1 MGREARLGW
10 ALWGCERDGR
20 RCERHA
26 MQRSAAACRRTTLGQ
41 ALPVAAAADEC
52 YRAALDSGLGDSDFS
67 AVYKAIADNKP

>member
-1 MGREARLGW
+1 
-10 ALWGCERDGR
+10 
-20 RCERHA
+20 